1 MKAKRNNNKSA
12 NKGVI
17 AIVLILVFVLSG
29 LGVFVGKY
37 FYDKYKDS
45 QGPTKIIIEETPIK
59 IDSVRPV
66 GKIYVC
72 SAIITDAV
80 VENRVE
86 KKIDGIFDEVGR
98 RVSSKIGQEGTY
110 KKLAEK
116 EHSAVYSMTTKC
128 SYVVDL
134 DSVKYDAD
142 NENKKLTVTMPELTY
157 TTSGA
162 QDSQFI
168 SDDEQYWARQDIN
181 GLIKKVQK
189 KIRTNFDTPQNREK
203 ANLYAEEVIRS
214 VFENMGYEVV
224 FNRTLIKKKE

>member
-1 MKAKRNNNKSA
+1 MKTKRKNNKSA

-17 AIVLILVFVLSG
+17 AIVLIFVFVLSG
-29 LGVFVGKY
+29 VGGYVGKY

-80 VENRVE
+80 VETKE
-86 KKIDGIFDEVGR
+86 ESFLLLKKR
-98 RVSSKIGQEGTY
+98 K
-110 KKLAEK
+110 
-116 EHSAVYSMTTKC
+116 HSRVYSMTTKC

-134 DSVKYDAD
+134 DSVKYEAD
-142 NENKKLTVTMPELTY
+142 NKNKKLTVTMPKLTY
-157 TTSGA
+157 TTTGV
-162 QDSQFI
+162 QDSQLI
-168 SDDEQYWARQDIN
+168 SDDDKYWAGQNIN

-203 ANLYAEEVIRS
+203 ANLYAEDVVRS

-224 FNRTLIKKKE
+224 FNRTLTNKKE

>member
-1 MKAKRNNNKSA
+1 MKTERKNNKSV

-29 LGVFVGKY
+29 VGAFVGKY
-37 FYDKYKDS
+37 FYDKYKGPQD
-45 QGPTKIIIEETPIK
+45 PTKIVIEETPIK

-72 SAIITDAV
+72 SAFITDAV
-80 VENRVE
+80 VETKE
-86 KKIDGIFDEVGR
+86 ESLFLIKKR
-98 RVSSKIGQEGTY
+98 K
-110 KKLAEK
+110 
-116 EHSAVYSMTTKC
+116 HSCVYSMTTKC

-134 DSVKYDAD
+134 DSVKYEAD
-142 NENKKLTVTMPELTY
+142 NKNMKLTVTMPELTY

-168 SDDEQYWARQDIN
+168 SDDDQYWAGQNIN

-203 ANLYAEEVIRS
+203 ANRYAEEIVSS

-224 FNRTLIKKKE
+224 FNRTLTKKKE

>member
-1 MKAKRNNNKSA
+1 MMKTKRKNNKSA

-17 AIVLILVFVLSG
+17 AIVLIFVFVLSG
-29 LGVFVGKY
+29 VGGYVGKY

-80 VENRVE
+80 VETKE
-86 KKIDGIFDEVGR
+86 ESFLLLKKR
-98 RVSSKIGQEGTY
+98 K
-110 KKLAEK
+110 
-116 EHSAVYSMTTKC
+116 HSRVYSMTTKC

-134 DSVKYDAD
+134 DSVKYEAD
-142 NENKKLTVTMPELTY
+142 NKNKKLTVTMPKLTY
-157 TTSGA
+157 TTTGV
-162 QDSQFI
+162 QDSQLI
-168 SDDEQYWARQDIN
+168 SDDDKYWAGQNIN

-203 ANLYAEEVIRS
+203 ANLYAEDVVRS

-224 FNRTLIKKKE
+224 FNRTLTNKKE

>member
-1 MKAKRNNNKSA
+1 MKTKRKNNKSA

-17 AIVLILVFVLSG
+17 AIVFILVFVLSG
-29 LGVFVGKY
+29 VGGYVGKY

-80 VENRVE
+80 VE
-86 KKIDGIFDEVGR
+86 
-98 RVSSKIGQEGTY
+98 T
-110 KKLAEK
+110 K
-116 EHSAVYSMTTKC
+116 EESCLLFMKRKHSGVYSMTTKC

-142 NENKKLTVTMPELTY
+142 NENMKLTVTMPELTY

-168 SDDEQYWARQDIN
+168 SDDDQYWAEQDIN

-203 ANLYAEEVIRS
+203 ANLYAEEVVSS

-224 FNRTLIKKKE
+224 FNRTLTKKKE